1 VRNNSSFLGA
11 ADSPQ
16 SVQPAGVRRLN
27 HIPLFIIGAV
37 AAVVAVL
44 LAFVAF
50 DKSKPPAPKQEDHG
64 GSADDYAAQVVGNKV
79 GYVRAENAAS
89 PTPSPTPAAGTE
101 TTTAIPPTNAE
112 WMQGTKLF
120 SKLFTRK
127 ARLAIRQWT
136 R

>member
-1 VRNNSSFLGA
+1 MRNNSSFLGA

-64 GSADDYAAQVVGNKV
+64 GSADDYAAQVVGNKSRLRTR
-79 GYVRAENAAS
+79 GEWRIANAVAYDRRRHRNDHRH
-89 PTPSPTPAAGTE
+89 PADQRG
-101 TTTAIPPTNAE
+101 N
-112 WMQGTKLF
+112 GC
-120 SKLFTRK
+120 K
-127 ARLAIRQWT
+127 AQSFFRSSLREK
-136 R
+136 RD

>member
-1 VRNNSSFLGA
+1 VRDNSSFLGA

-79 GYVRAENAAS
+79 GYVRAENVAS
-89 PTPSPTPAAGTE
+89 PTP
-101 TTTAIPPTNAE
+101 
-112 WMQGTKLF
+112 
-120 SKLFTRK
+120 
-127 ARLAIRQWT
+127 
-136 R
+136 